1 MAFPFLP
8 LGRKPSNSSFQPPTL
23 QVDVHAHLLPG
34 RHDGTDSVDHS
45 LMLLNELAAYGFRKV
60 IATLHIMDNYYDNT
74 AASILATAAELT
86 ERLEEEYGQIEIK
99 PAAEYYIDRGLM
111 RLLYKQEP
119 LLTFSDAQQKHRY
132 LLFDTSLVTAPQELE
147 DAIRAFRKQGIT
159 PVMTHPEQYI
169 YLQKMPSYLFT
180 LQEMGVLFQVN
191 ILSLVGQPSREA
203 KQLAEWMIDQKLVSF
218 LGSNLQ
224 KDHQLPL
231 LHYAMTLPYYQKVLQ
246 AGILN
251 NTI

>member
-8 LGRKPSNSSFQPPTL
+8 LGRKSSSSSFEPPTL

-34 RHDGTDSVDHS
+34 RHDGTDSVDQS
-45 LMLLNELAAYGFRKV
+45 MILLNELAAYGIRKV
-60 IATLHIMDNYYDNT
+60 IATLHIMDNYYNNT
-74 AASILATAAELT
+74 AAGILAITDELN
-86 ERLEEEYGQIEIK
+86 ERLEEGYCQMEVQ
-99 PAAEYYIDRGLM
+99 PAAEYYLDRGLM
-111 RLLYKQEP
+111 RLLYKQER

-132 LLFDTSLVTAPQELE
+132 LLFDTSLVTAPPELE
-147 DAIRAFRKQGIT
+147 DAIRAFKKQGIT

-169 YLQKMPSYLFT
+169 YLQKTPSYLFT
-180 LQEMGVLFQVN
+180 LQEMGVLFQIN

-203 KQLAEWMIDQKLVSF
+203 KQLAEWMIDQNLVSF
-218 LGSNLQ
+218 LGSNLH

-231 LHYAMTLPYYQKVLQ
+231 LHYAMTQPYYQKALQ